1 METSADIYRK
11 FNTKFGNDSVT
22 IDSTF
27 SNVQQIENRMRNLV
41 QQYRQLCSSTHELRT
56 LRDSLDSLPSSED
69 KPQKVEAPNPMLF
82 KVKRMLGKKD
92 FQISS
97 SNASKLERKV
107 SHMLEEFR
115 KITGRTIS
123 PTTVVKS

>member
-27 SNVQQIENRMRNLV
+27 SNVQQIENRMKNLMH
-41 QQYRQLCSSTHELRT
+41 QYRQLCSSTHELRT
-56 LRDSLDSLPSSED
+56 LRDSLELPSSED
-69 KPQKVEAPNPMLF
+69 KPEKVEAPNPMVF
-82 KVKRMLGKKD
+82 KVKRILGKKD

-115 KITGRTIS
+115 KKTGRTI
-123 PTTVVKS
+123 PPNTVVKS

>member
-27 SNVQQIENRMRNLV
+27 SNVQQIENRMKNLMH
-41 QQYRQLCSSTHELRT
+41 QYRQLCSSTHELRT
-56 LRDSLDSLPSSED
+56 LRDSLELPSSED
-69 KPQKVEAPNPMLF
+69 KPEKVEAPNPMVF
-82 KVKRMLGKKD
+82 KVKRILGKKD

-115 KITGRTIS
+115 KKTGRTI
-123 PTTVVKS
+123 PPATVVKS